1 MFLYMPNTENVL
13 YDSDMFLTGQRFAM
27 LEEKVVLSSVLR
39 KVRLQSLDK
48 REDIPLLLELVL
60 RPQNGLRIKI
70 SPR

>member
-1 MFLYMPNTENVL
+1 MPNTENVP
-13 YDSDMFLTGQRFAM
+13 YDSVMFLTGQRFAM

>member
-1 MFLYMPNTENVL
+1 MP

-39 KVRLQSLDK
+39 KLRLQSLDK

-60 RPQNGLRIKI
+60 RPQNGIRIKI

>member
-1 MFLYMPNTENVL
+1 MPNTENVL

>member
-1 MFLYMPNTENVL
+1 MQNTKNVP
-13 YDSDMFLTGQRFAM
+13 YDSDMVLTGQRFAM

-60 RPQNGLRIKI
+60 RPQNGIRIKI

>member
-1 MFLYMPNTENVL
+1 MF
-13 YDSDMFLTGQRFAM
+13 FTGQKFAM

-39 KVRLQSLDK
+39 KLRLQSLDK

-60 RPQNGLRIKI
+60 RPQNGIKIKI